1 MANTDFTGGAWTEV
15 DGGTYLT
22 VTSSKVAWVDF
33 DRNNTSHHSASA
45 AGLGISLAGDFT
57 HKFEVQ
63 YSNLTSSPYIVFWGA
78 FQNVKNL
85 KASLDASED
94 SLVLFQYQ
102 DDFYVVIYEDG
113 VLRDSDKSSGMTAGT
128 TYFITVSY
136 VASTKTVTVEIHTGA
151 HHPAGVHVDSWPL
164 YGTAGISVA
173 HVQVAT
179 SYNDGTGSEADGFTQ
194 NLDLGAGGAVNETA
208 TPSALVLELV
218 LQAITILGT
227 GTAFIR
233 TFDDALGI
241 TDAMGRTQV
250 QLRTFNDG
258 IGNVDDAGRTQVQVR
273 IMDDGIGMLDA
284 MSRAQALIRAIDDG
298 IGILDAMG
306 RATALIR
313 ALDDGVGILDATGR
327 TQVQVRTFDDGV
339 GSLDDAGRTQ
349 VQLRTFA
356 DTLGITDAITRLND
370 TTLAPSV
377 LALVLT
383 LPDVTLVAD
392 FIAFLRTIND
402 DVGILDAM
410 GRTQVQVRT
419 FANDIG
425 ITDAMTKVGGFVRT
439 ITDSIGIVDNKGWF
453 GVSGTNL
460 SSYCGQEDGTS
471 LSNALSGSARWYH
484 STNHT
489 HYFILD
495 MGVSHT
501 WTKFRSRSNQTDD
514 PTKVSIYVSETNGD
528 WGAAVAVDIS
538 TWQDSAAWVEY
549 DSTDKIGRWIKVEIT
564 ETEAFPAGGTLN
576 YGNGPIFDAY
586 YDDGVTRL
594 VTYVRAVADDLGITD
609 AIGQALGFDRT
620 VTDDIGITDA
630 MTRGQVQARTFSDS
644 IGITDD
650 LARIVNYVIAQSDDV
665 GISDAM
671 LRVAVALRAVSDDVG
686 ITDDFISAVGG
697 TLKAAWAFMVM
708 RQTKN

>member
-57 HKFEVQ
+57 HKLEVQ

-85 KASLDASED
+85 KASIDASED
-94 SLVLFQYQ
+94 SLVFFQYQ

-151 HHPAGVHVDSWPL
+151 HHPAGVHVDSWLL

-194 NLDLGAGGAVNETA
+194 NLDLGAVVNETA

-273 IMDDGIGMLDA
+273 IMDDA
-284 MSRAQALIRAIDDG
+284 
-298 IGILDAMG
+298 
-306 RATALIR
+306 
-313 ALDDGVGILDATGR
+313 
-327 TQVQVRTFDDGV
+327 
-339 GSLDDAGRTQ
+339 
-349 VQLRTFA
+349 
-356 DTLGITDAITRLND
+356 LGITDAITKTQAFARII
-370 TTLAPSV
+370 
-377 LALVLT
+377 
-383 LPDVTLVAD
+383 AD
-392 FIAFLRTIND
+392 N
-402 DVGILDAM
+402 
-410 GRTQVQVRT
+410 
-419 FANDIG
+419 
-425 ITDAMTKVGGFVRT
+425 
-439 ITDSIGIVDNKGWF
+439 IGIVDNEGWF
-453 GVSGTNL
+453 GVSSANL
-460 SSYCGQEDGTS
+460 DGYCGQEDGTQ
-471 LSNALSGSARWYH
+471 LTWALDGANRWYH
-484 STNHT
+484 STDHT
-489 HYFILD
+489 HWFILD
-495 MGVSHT
+495 MGASHN

-514 PTKVSIYVSETNGD
+514 PTKVNIYVSETNGD

-549 DSTDKIGRWIKVEIT
+549 NSTDKQGRFIKVEIT
-564 ETEAFPAGGTLN
+564 ETENSPAGTTLN
-576 YGNGPIFDAY
+576 YGEGPIFDAY
-586 YDDGVTRL
+586 YDDGVVRL
-594 VTYVRAVADDLGITD
+594 MTYARTLAETLGITD
-609 AIGQALGFDRT
+609 AITSLIDFPRT
-620 VTDDIGITDA
+620 FSDTIGITDDVTATAAYARIVADAMGIVDDVTRTQIQLRVISDALGITDA
-630 MTRGQVQARTFSDS
+630 MTPGQQVTFADAMGITDAITRTQVQVRDFADS
-644 IGITDD
+644 LGITDD
-650 LARIVNYVIAQSDDV
+650 LTRIAAYIFTQSDDV
-665 GISDAM
+665 GIADAM
-671 LRVAVALRAVSDDVG
+671 LRVAIALRTIDDDIGMTDARSVSHVVAG
-686 ITDDFISAVGG
+686 SV
-697 TLKAAWAFMVM
+697 KAAWAFMII